1 MFSWQ
6 IMPITRYKSGS
17 RETSHMRNNTLPK
30 SYRIGDV
37 SKSLGL
43 SVDTLRYYEK
53 IGLLPRVHRTAAGI
67 RSYSDKDISRL
78 NFVRLA
84 QKMNFSLAEIASL
97 LQMRENP
104 QHARLEIR
112 ELALKKLVEIEIN
125 LQDLTKLHD
134 ELKQLTR
141 LCTSDRESCPI
152 IEEFEIVR

>member
-1 MFSWQ
+1 MAAGKLVE
-6 IMPITRYKSGS
+6 MLNDKRLK
-17 RETSHMRNNTLPK
+17 N
-30 SYRIGDV
+30 YRIGDV

-53 IGLLPRVHRTAAGI
+53 IGLLSWIHRTTAVI

-78 NFVRLA
+78 NFVQRA

-97 LQMRENP
+97 LQMREDP
-104 QHARLEIR
+104 RHARLEIR

-134 ELKQLTR
+134 ELKQLTKM
-141 LCTSDRESCPI
+141 CASDRECCPI
-152 IEEFEIVR
+152 IEKFEIAR

>member
-1 MFSWQ
+1 MQ
-6 IMPITRYKSGS
+6 NDIRLK
-17 RETSHMRNNTLPK
+17 N
-30 SYRIGDV
+30 YRIGEV

-53 IGLLPRVHRTAAGI
+53 IGLLPWIHRTAAGI

-78 NFVRLA
+78 NFVRRA

-97 LQMRENP
+97 LQMREDP

-125 LQDLTKLHD
+125 LRDLTKLHD
-134 ELKQLTR
+134 ELKQLTT
-141 LCTSDRESCPI
+141 LCASDRESCPI
-152 IEEFEIVR
+152 IEEFEIAR